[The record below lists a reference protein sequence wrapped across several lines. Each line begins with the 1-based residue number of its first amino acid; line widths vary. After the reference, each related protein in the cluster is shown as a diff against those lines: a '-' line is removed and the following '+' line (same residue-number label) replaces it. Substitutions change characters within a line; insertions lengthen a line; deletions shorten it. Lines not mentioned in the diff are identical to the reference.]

1 MFLLKA
7 LGIRALDDADGISMV
22 ALCHFNFAGETI
34 RKQYFVHNIQCVNCD
49 DSGGVDCISKFVRLY
64 AVLSLSGLH

>member
-7 LGIRALDDADGISMV
+7 LRIRASDDADGISMA

-34 RKQYFVHNIQCVNCD
+34 RQQHPVHNN
-49 DSGGVDCISKFVRLY
+49 SMRKLR
-64 AVLSLSGLH
+64 

>member
-7 LGIRALDDADGISMV
+7 LGIRASDDADGISMA

-34 RKQYFVHNIQCVNCD
+34 RKQHFVHNIQCAKGD
-49 DSGGVDCISKFVRLY
+49 DSGSVDGMNMFARLY